1 MYKRISID
9 VKTQNNMTIEQY
21 TYLVA
26 KYGEET
32 VYRFFKRSVDA
43 LKRKYNEHI

>member
-1 MYKRISID
+1 
-9 VKTQNNMTIEQY
+9 MTTEQY
-21 TYLVA
+21 AYLVA

-43 LKRKYNEHI
+43 LRRKYEHI